1 MSNEPCLLV
10 PERMELHS
18 IGELDSPVLSFNDC
32 DRLVAELLFLCPL
45 SNIACLTFLLVWS
58 GLLSRAMIEWG
69 HISACNN
76 SSCQITKHT
85 ASRHTTGMVLRSAV
99 HIQTQFNTGNGQRGG
114 YVKKN

>member
-76 SSCQITKHT
+76 SSGFET
-85 ASRHTTGMVLRSAV
+85 VLRTVNLSIFGAK
-99 HIQTQFNTGNGQRGG
+99 QNKNT
-114 YVKKN
+114 